1 MTSDVDV
8 DLADKLDRDNDGQM
22 DDVEVGSL
30 RDKVVLLS
38 QVRWKLVDRKAHL
51 QYYFKS
57 NHCVAANTGTYFG
70 KLLTT
75 NVV

>member
-38 QVRWKLVDRKAHL
+38 QVR
-51 QYYFKS
+51 
-57 NHCVAANTGTYFG
+57 
-70 KLLTT
+70 
-75 NVV
+75 

>member
-51 QYYFKS
+51 QS
-57 NHCVAANTGTYFG
+57 I
-70 KLLTT
+70 
-75 NVV
+75 